1 MILHKFILMINTHE
15 LYMKEAI
22 KEARKALRCDEV
34 PIGAVVVYKN
44 KIIARAHN
52 MSLRLCDPTAHA
64 EMQAITSACNYLKSR
79 YLSQCVIYITLEP
92 CLMCCGALFW
102 SQIGQIVYGASDI
115 KCNTQGL
122 QKESIHKKTIVTKG
136 ILKEECSHLLS
147 FFFEKKRTFKTK
159 K

>member
-1 MILHKFILMINTHE
+1 MINTHE

-44 KIIARAHN
+44 TIIARAHN

-79 YLSQCVIYITLEP
+79 YLNQCVIYITLEP

-115 KCNTQGL
+115 KYNTQHL
-122 QKESIHKKTIVTKG
+122 HKESIHKKTIVTKG